1 MNIDRIL
8 LYNEKIA
15 EGWNS
20 LFGSLRRN
28 LSLDAQTRELTICYV
43 GLLNK
48 AEYEVYQHVPEYL
61 KAGGKPEHIQML
73 RSDEL
78 ENFTPRQ

>member
-1 MNIDRIL
+1 
-8 LYNEKIA
+8 
-15 EGWNS
+15 
-20 LFGSLRRN
+20 
-28 LSLDAQTRELTICYV
+28 V